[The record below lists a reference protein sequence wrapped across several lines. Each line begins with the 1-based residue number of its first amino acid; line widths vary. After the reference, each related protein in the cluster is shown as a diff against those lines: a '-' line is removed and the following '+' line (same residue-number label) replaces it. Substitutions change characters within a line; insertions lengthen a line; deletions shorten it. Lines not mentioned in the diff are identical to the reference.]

1 MAYYAKGANAERE
14 LMQLFAEKGFS
25 VARVAGS
32 GSNALP
38 CPDLVAMKGNC
49 RLALEV
55 KSVSGTYLN
64 IEKPQIDEQVHWAK
78 NAGIDYFVVWKVFRK
93 GFFLLKKEQFRENKM
108 HYAIKVDEAMGKGI
122 ELDVFFEG
130 I

>member
-1 MAYYAKGANAERE
+1 
-14 LMQLFAEKGFS
+14 
-25 VARVAGS
+25 
-32 GSNALP
+32 
-38 CPDLVAMKGNC
+38 MKGKC

-64 IEKPQIDEQVHWAK
+64 IEKPQIDEQVFWAK

-93 GFFLLKKEQFRENKM
+93 GFFLLKPELFRENKM

-122 ELDVFFEG
+122 ELDVFFAALNH
-130 I
+130 